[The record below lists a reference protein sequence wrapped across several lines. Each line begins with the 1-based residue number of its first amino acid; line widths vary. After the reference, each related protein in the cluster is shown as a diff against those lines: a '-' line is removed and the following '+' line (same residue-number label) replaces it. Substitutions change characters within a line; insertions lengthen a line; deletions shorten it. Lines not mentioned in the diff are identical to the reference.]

1 MTPDTKYYYRLANK
15 CLGANTVLDVNP
27 DGSGR
32 LMMAAAGDF
41 SGQCWKPVD
50 LGGGKCA
57 FRTLY
62 LGDDLSL
69 DIVNDGVKC
78 LAQTWNYAESRAGR
92 SEPER

>member
-1 MTPDTKYYYRLANK
+1 M
-15 CLGANTVLDVNP
+15 LDVNP

-41 SGQCWKPVD
+41 SGQSGKPVD
-50 LGGGKCA
+50 LGGGKYA

-78 LAQTWNYAESRAGR
+78 LAQTGNYAESRAGR

>member
-1 MTPDTKYYYRLANK
+1 MTLDTTYYYRLTNK

-69 DIVNDGVKC
+69 DIVNDGVNTTPC
-78 LAQTWNYAESRAGR
+78 LAQTGNYSGQYLVGN
-92 SEPER
+92 